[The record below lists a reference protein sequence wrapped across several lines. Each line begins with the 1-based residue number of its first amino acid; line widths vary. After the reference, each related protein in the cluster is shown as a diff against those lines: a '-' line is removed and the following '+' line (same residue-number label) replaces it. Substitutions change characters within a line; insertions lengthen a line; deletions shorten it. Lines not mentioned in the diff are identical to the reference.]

1 MENKIR
7 DIIIFSVDFLSKIN
21 SYQSYISLEMPQ
33 QRQQT
38 QRFDLKLQ
46 VPAFLAQENV
56 CMVFSSILD
65 EAQTRLAIY
74 ELKQSS
80 FSYDVPGEG
89 NFAEISRY
97 LHSSEKITVLQPL
110 SKLGYSTEELLER
123 YAALPLNL
131 AKEETGSSKLTSRP
145 SFCAATAKMTGSTQA
160 QTLSTG
166 AGGPPRC
173 PHRWQTGEPSTSCP
187 GQ

>member
-1 MENKIR
+1 
-7 DIIIFSVDFLSKIN
+7 
-21 SYQSYISLEMPQ
+21 MPQ

-97 LHSSEKITVLQPL
+97 LHSSL
-110 SKLGYSTEELLER
+110 SKLGFLM
-123 YAALPLNL
+123 AACQRLVHFMHSSCIL
-131 AKEETGSSKLTSRP
+131 AIKACSLTGDSDFGSVTSVWTWNRGDANDLTYKQRHKDVKIFSE
-145 SFCAATAKMTGSTQA
+145 
-160 QTLSTG
+160 
-166 AGGPPRC
+166 
-173 PHRWQTGEPSTSCP
+173 W
-187 GQ
+187 